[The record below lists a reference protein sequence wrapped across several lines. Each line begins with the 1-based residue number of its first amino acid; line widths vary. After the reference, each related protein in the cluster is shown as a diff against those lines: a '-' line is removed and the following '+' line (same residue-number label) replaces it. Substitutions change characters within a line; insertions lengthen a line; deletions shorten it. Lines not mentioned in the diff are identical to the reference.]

1 MGQVNTIMNLVKS
14 TETCSQIYPSTEKR
28 EVVRRISLSFTMEW
42 LGQHTWTLV
51 LDGSISQ

>member
-1 MGQVNTIMNLVKS
+1 MGQVNSIMNLVKS

-28 EVVRRISLSFTMEW
+28 EVVRHISLSFTMEW